1 MSRQVRH
8 RLTAVVLGGL
18 LLGAPLLTNGT
29 ANAEQ
34 AEAGGRQI
42 VFAGGGVLG
51 LSCRSTPE
59 VGTMTVPA
67 DSTVRVVNRTGHSAK
82 LRLGGTVKGT
92 VPDDGATEVVFRRG
106 TTAVLLS
113 PSCALGAESTPVLI
127 TATPSA
133 PATMPDPTPDPSD
146 GSAGPVSPSTPGSP
160 SATGGTTM
168 PDTVTPPTRSQGTPP
183 RTKPGTTGPGTT
195 KPGTTRPDVSRPTG
209 PMVVTAVP
217 AMPQGGAASRIR
229 TRTTRGTGTT
239 APTFAGMPPGDRRT
253 IVGGGPSLTLPSTT
267 DAAPAAP
274 AVPPTT
280 IAAAEP
286 VAAMEP
292 MSEGGPIGLLA
303 VVAGVCVVGV
313 AAGAIRAFAAERAS
327 RATMA

>member
-8 RLTAVVLGGL
+8 RLTAMVLGGL

-34 AEAGGRQI
+34 SEAAGRQI

-59 VGTMTVPA
+59 VGSMTVPA
-67 DSTVRVVNRTGHSAK
+67 NSTVRVVNRTGHSAK
-82 LRLGGTVKGT
+82 LRLGGTAKGT

-133 PATMPDPTPDPSD
+133 PVTTMPDPTPAPTD
-146 GSAGPVSPSTPGSP
+146 GTSPPASPSNPGSP
-160 SATGGTTM
+160 SASDGGGTSA
-168 PDTVTPPTRSQGTPP
+168 PGPAVPPTKTQGAPP
-183 RTKPGTTGPGTT
+183 RTDRPGPARPGL
-195 KPGTTRPDVSRPTG
+195 TRPDHRP
-209 PMVVTAVP
+209 VATAVQ
-217 AMPQGGAASRIR
+217 AMPQGGAAGRIR
-229 TRTTRGTGTT
+229 TRTTRTGAA
-239 APTFAGMPPGDRRT
+239 APTFAGMPPGERKT
-253 IVGGGPSLTLPSTT
+253 IVPGVPTLELPSTT
-267 DAAPAAP
+267 DAAGAP
-274 AVPPTT
+274 AGSPPTAF
-280 IAAAEP
+280 AAAEP

-292 MSEGGPIGLLA
+292 MPDSGPIGLLA
-303 VVAGVCVVGV
+303 VVAMVCVGGV
-313 AAGAIRAFAAERAS
+313 AFGAIRTIVAQRAS
-327 RATMA
+327 RATIA

>member
-8 RLTAVVLGGL
+8 RLTALVLGGL

-59 VGTMTVPA
+59 VGAMTVPA

-82 LRLGGTVKGT
+82 LRLGGTTKGT
-92 VPDDGATEVVFRRG
+92 VPDDGAAEVVFRRG

-113 PSCALGAESTPVLI
+113 PNCALGAESTPVLI
-127 TATPSA
+127 TATPST
-133 PATMPDPTPDPSD
+133 PATTPDPTPAPSD
-146 GSAGPVSPSTPGSP
+146 GGTAGPVSPSNPGSP
-160 SATGGTTM
+160 SASDGGTTM

-183 RTKPGTTGPGTT
+183 RTRPVRPVPARPGG
-195 KPGTTRPDVSRPTG
+195 RPA
-209 PMVVTAVP
+209 VTSEQ
-217 AMPQGGAASRIR
+217 AMPQGGGATRIR
-229 TRTTRGTGTT
+229 TRFTRGTGTT
-239 APTFAGMPPGDRRT
+239 APTFAGMPPGDRKT
-253 IVGGGPSLTLPSTT
+253 VVGGVATLDLPSTT

-274 AVPPTT
+274 AASPSNM
-280 IAAAEP
+280 AAAEP
-286 VAAMEP
+286 VAAMAP
-292 MSEGGPIGLLA
+292 MRDGGPIGLLA
-303 VVAGVCVVGV
+303 VVAMVCAVGV
-313 AAGAIRAFAAERAS
+313 AAGAIRAIASERAS
-327 RATMA
+327 RATIA

>member
-8 RLTAVVLGGL
+8 RLTAMVLGGL
-18 LLGAPLLTNGT
+18 FLGAPLLTNGT

-59 VGTMTVPA
+59 VAAMTVPA

-82 LRLGGTVKGT
+82 LLLGGDTKGT

-106 TTAVLLS
+106 TTAVLLN
-113 PSCALGAESTPVLI
+113 PNCALGAESTPVLI

-133 PATMPDPTPDPSD
+133 PVTTTPDPTPAPSD
-146 GSAGPVSPSTPGSP
+146 GSAGPVSPSNPGSP
-160 SATGGTTM
+160 SASDGGTTT
-168 PDTVTPPTRSQGTPP
+168 PGTVTPTRPPGTPP
-183 RTKPGTTGPGTT
+183 RTKPGTTRPNTSQPGT
-195 KPGTTRPDVSRPTG
+195 KQ
-209 PMVVTAVP
+209 VVTEVPAMP
-217 AMPQGGAASRIR
+217 AMPQGGSASR
-229 TRTTRGTGTT
+229 TGTTTTRGTGAA
-239 APTFAGMPPGDRRT
+239 APTFAGMPPGDRKAIVAGTPT
-253 IVGGGPSLTLPSTT
+253 IDLPPTT
-267 DAAPAAP
+267 DAAAAP
-274 AVPPTT
+274 PSH

-292 MSEGGPIGLLA
+292 MRDGGPIGLLA
-303 VVAGVCVVGV
+303 VVAAVCAVGV
-313 AAGAIRAFAAERAS
+313 AVSAIRTIVSERAS
-327 RATMA
+327 RATIA